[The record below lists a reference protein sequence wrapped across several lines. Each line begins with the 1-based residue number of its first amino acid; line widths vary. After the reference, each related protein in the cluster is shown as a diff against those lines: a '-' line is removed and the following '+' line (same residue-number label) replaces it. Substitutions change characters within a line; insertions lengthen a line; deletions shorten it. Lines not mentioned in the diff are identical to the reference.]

1 LTRPLDHPILGP
13 IGLFLRG
20 DMRKGELT
28 REHIIEQAAGV
39 FNRKGFA
46 GASLS
51 DVMEATGLQKGG
63 IYRHFG
69 SKEELAAEA
78 FAYAAR
84 RMGERFREALEGKR
98 DARERLRAIIA
109 VYERLPLDPPV
120 PGGCPVLSAA
130 VESDYG
136 SSPLRDRVRQALDGL
151 RTLVRQVVERGMAR
165 GEIRAGTDPERVA
178 TVLTATLEGAIMLT
192 QLYDDPGYVRAA
204 AAHLDDYVER
214 ELSA

>member
-1 LTRPLDHPILGP
+1 
-13 IGLFLRG
+13 
-20 DMRKGELT
+20 MRKGEQT
-28 REHIIEQAAGV
+28 REHIIEQAAGL

-51 DVMEATGLQKGG
+51 DVMEATGLKKGG

-78 FAYAAR
+78 FSFAAG
-84 RMGERFREALEGKR
+84 RMGARFAAALEGKR
-98 DARERLRAIIA
+98 SAPERLRAIID
-109 VYERLPLDPPV
+109 VYVGVPLDPPV

-136 SSPLRDRVRQALDGL
+136 NTPLLERVQAAMDGL
-151 RTLVRQVVERGMAR
+151 RDLVRRVVAGGVAR
-165 GEIRAGTDPERVA
+165 GELRADAEPEQVA

-192 QLYDDPGYVRAA
+192 QLYDDPEHVRRA
-204 AAHLDDYVER
+204 AAHLKEYLER
-214 ELSA
+214 DLRA